1 MATKKQNAMRRRPV
15 VDLTVSTAAPAATGQ
30 DIGLPTAGGLAAGSG
45 ARTDNE
51 SAKESL
57 ESEMEENSTDEEGES
72 SEYACA
78 LQFPFVW
85 GRLTAGFYRGGE

>member
-15 VDLTVSTAAPAATGQ
+15 VGLTVSTAVPAATGQ

-45 ARTDNE
+45 ARADIE

-57 ESEMEENSTDEEGES
+57 ESEMEGSSTDEEGES

-78 LQFPFVW
+78 LQIPTVW
-85 GRLTAGFYRGGE
+85 GPLTAGFYRGGE

>member
-1 MATKKQNAMRRRPV
+1 MPCGGLPV

-30 DIGLPTAGGLAAGSG
+30 DIGLLTAGGLAAGRG
-45 ARTDNE
+45 AGANIK

-57 ESEMEENSTDEEGES
+57 ESEMGESSTDEEGES

-78 LQFPFVW
+78 LQIPTVS